1 MIETLPFDG
10 AEVSDTI
17 GFAGGI
23 RLLWKI
29 DLV

>member
-23 RLLWKI
+23 RLLWKT